1 MEQENRKCSVSDNEK
16 LVMRV
21 SGNSLAG
28 NILLSVFKLSIGL
41 AAHSGAM
48 VSDAVHSISD
58 VFSTIVVMI
67 GFHLSEKE
75 PDEEHPYGHERLECV
90 AAILLAAA
98 LCATGAGIGAGA
110 VWKIAGS
117 SGSAALIPGP
127 LALAAA
133 VVSIAVK
140 EGMYW
145 YTRTAAQ
152 KVNSA
157 ALMADAWHHRSDALS
172 SVGSF
177 LGIAGA
183 RLGYPV
189 CDPLASVVISVLI
202 VKASFDIFRDAV
214 GKMTDRSCS
223 GEIKEAI
230 RSVVEDVEGVKE
242 IDQLQTRIF
251 GSKIYVDV
259 EIAAAPDLTL
269 MEAHGIAE
277 EVHDTIEAGFG
288 EVKHCMV
295 HVNPYL
301 LCQKKR
307 CQKEPTAE

>member
-117 SGSAALIPGP
+117 SGIAALIPGP

-145 YTRTAAQ
+145 YTRMAAQ

-269 MEAHGIAE
+269 MEAHRIAE
-277 EVHDTIEAGFG
+277 EVHDMIEAGFG

-301 LCQKKR
+301 LCQK
-307 CQKEPTAE
+307 EPTAE

>member
-16 LVMRV
+16 LVMQV

-28 NILLSVFKLSIGL
+28 NILLSVFKLSAGL

-183 RLGYPV
+183 QLGYPV

-202 VKASFDIFRDAV
+202 VKASVDIFRDAV
-214 GKMTDRSCS
+214 GKMTDRACS

-230 RSVVEDVEGVKE
+230 QSVVGGVEGVKE

-259 EIAAAPDLTL
+259 EIAAAQDLTL
-269 MEAHGIAE
+269 MEAHRIAE
-277 EVHDTIEAGFG
+277 EVHDMIEAGFG

-295 HVNPYL
+295 HVNPYFE
-301 LCQKKR
+301 CE
-307 CQKEPTAE
+307 KEPTAE